1 MSADIY
7 STQQF
12 YGCCGASCIYFG
24 DGLSINPDK
33 LQRTEQFLVNNG
45 YGLMLAT
52 LIGRQSGAR
61 HLLANGW
68 TLESRTLG
76 RTGNVIRLFIKRA
89 RPIDAPA
96 RTDSTE
102 QRTFAR

>member
-1 MSADIY
+1 MSADTY
-7 STQQF
+7 GGQQF
-12 YGCCGASCIYFG
+12 YGCCGAWCIYFG
-24 DGLSINPDK
+24 DGMSIDPDK
-33 LQRTEQFLVNNG
+33 LQRTEQAVINNG
-45 YGLMLAT
+45 YGLLLAT